1 MKKNCF
7 TLVFLVLFLTG
18 TFCTLSGK
26 EVLGKEVKKKIISF
40 GNSGFT
46 PANVE
51 KYLGE
56 LEEKW
61 MPGYDGVN
69 IITSK
74 SVKLP
79 DGKRLN
85 LEWKWF
91 SKTRFQ
97 KEWYSEEIKSL
108 QNIHKKAKKYDRPKK
123 PSVTKR
129 RENEKSL
136 RTSSVHLHNTVC
148 FRKKQ

>member
-1 MKKNCF
+1 MKKSF
-7 TLVFLVLFLTG
+7 VFVFLAVFLAG
-18 TFCTLSGK
+18 SFFTLSGK
-26 EVLGKEVKKKIISF
+26 ETLGKEVRKKIISF

-108 QNIHKKAKKYDRPKK
+108 QNIHKKAKKFKYNFLD
-123 PSVTKR
+123 
-129 RENEKSL
+129 
-136 RTSSVHLHNTVC
+136 TSASSFTGEFDL
-148 FRKKQ
+148 FDDEF